1 MADVDDLVVVMNHTV
16 VEDPGLGIIE
26 VVELGLLG
34 VEDSGGSGG
43 RGSGHWGGFCGGAA
57 LQVAVLVWCR
67 RWRCVAADQREGERV
82 ICKGERGGGYHWQ
95 RKGAY
100 GGGDDMNE
108 AVNRSLCCGGV
119 CMMSNTWKD
128 EQNPSFL
135 NFISC
140 FLSANSFRLNFVP
153 IAPVTTVLNSS
164 STMVQLIT
172 RALTSTTLF
181 AGFYLQ
187 LWRVQKLK
195 GQFAH
200 LYVVV
205 TLPTK
210 EQNDSFVRSYFT
222 YGLELGRPTFIPVQ
236 DFEMGFEKIVKIA
249 HARGVCKRQD
259 AIAKLKAEREKSVQT
274 MDRFL
279 RVVTAIP
286 GVDNHDANSL
296 NQAIGSIEAIAKAS
310 KEYIME
316 NTDLSVVKAEMITRF
331 FRDPKF
337 YLCPKIS

>member
-1 MADVDDLVVVMNHTV
+1 MANPMQSYRESTPARAMQSYREWTPARSTDSYRESTV
-16 VEDPGLGIIE
+16 PSVHLN
-26 VVELGLLG
+26 VSY
-34 VEDSGGSGG
+34 SG
-43 RGSGHWGGFCGGAA
+43 
-57 LQVAVLVWCR
+57 
-67 RWRCVAADQREGERV
+67 
-82 ICKGERGGGYHWQ
+82 
-95 RKGAY
+95 
-100 GGGDDMNE
+100 
-108 AVNRSLCCGGV
+108 CGGV

-128 EQNPSFL
+128 EQNPSFI

-164 STMVQLIT
+164 STLVQFIT

-222 YGLELGRPTFIPVQ
+222 YDLELGRPTFLPVQ
-236 DFEMGFEKIVKIA
+236 DLEMGFEKIVKIA

-259 AIAKLKAEREKSVQT
+259 AISKLKAEREKSVQT

-286 GVDNHDANSL
+286 GVDNHDANSAL
-296 NQAIGSIEAIAKAS
+296 YLKGHGQYQN
-310 KEYIME
+310 
-316 NTDLSVVKAEMITRF
+316 ITH
-331 FRDPKF
+331 KM
-337 YLCPKIS
+337 